1 MGKDTLKNYV
11 LTLADA
17 DESLSEAAR
26 LAVLA
31 ALDDP
36 DALSEALGG
45 ADASADLVGALTTA
59 DESVEE
65 PVGAYL
71 KSITISGFRGIGPKV
86 TVPLQ
91 PGPGLTVIAGRNGSG
106 KSTLAEALE
115 LALTGVNSRWEDKPA
130 VWSQAWRNLHAGEPA
145 QIRITIAEEGSGT
158 TTIGVDWP
166 AGTHV
171 PANDTIRWIQRDG
184 QRREPIAVLGWDA
197 ALTMYRPLLSY
208 DELGG
213 ILEGKPSEFYDQLYK
228 LLGLEQLA
236 EAINLL
242 DIEAKKRRQ
251 PGADLKK
258 AADALKPLLAGH
270 EDPRAAVA
278 LTQVKKTK
286 PDLNTVRPLITGGA
300 PDIPAAWE
308 HARQLVVPSADEAEP
323 KCTALRSAAHA
334 EERELRRVDALAADR
349 ARLLES
355 GLAFHEQ
362 HGDQICPVCGQGAL
376 DHDWA
381 LAARAALERDQSA
394 LSDLTA
400 ARAET
405 QQARSAV
412 VTMVRAVARPPLAD
426 ADLGTL
432 EAARAAY
439 ERFAELP
446 VGDDLALADHIDAT
460 LPALRVAYEALARE
474 ASDLMQARE
483 DAWGP
488 VALQLADWLHGA
500 EAAAAVS
507 EQLAAATEALKW
519 LQGNAGRLRNE
530 RIAPLAERSREIWA
544 ALRQESNVDLGG
556 IRLEGQKTSR
566 RVVLQ
571 AAVDGS
577 ESEAF
582 GVMSQGE
589 LQALALAIFIPRATS
604 PESPFRFLVFDD
616 PIQAMDPSKI
626 EGFLDVLTAL
636 GADRQVIVLTHDDR
650 LPAAIRASRA
660 PARIVEVTRAAN
672 SAVSVVESTRPSTRL
687 LDDAFAIAA
696 DEAVPEDIK
705 RSAVPA
711 LCREALEAA
720 AWDVFSSKA
729 LGEGQSREEVEKAWE
744 KATKTAK
751 RLALALA
758 GNADNN
764 LAVDKWKAGG
774 RARRDTLSVV
784 NKGVHQGVSDYKGAV
799 NDARLAVDDLAGGAA

>member
-1 MGKDTLKNYV
+1 MGKDLLKNYV

-17 DESLSEAAR
+17 DESLSERAR

-36 DALSEALGG
+36 DILSEALGG
-45 ADASADLVGALTTA
+45 AFGSPHLVDALTAA
-59 DESVEE
+59 DESAEE

-71 KSITISGFRGIGPKV
+71 ESITVSGFRGIGTKV

-115 LALTGVNSRWEDKPA
+115 LALTGINSRWKDKA
-130 VWSQAWRNLHAGEPA
+130 VVWSQNWRNLHVGEPA
-145 QIRITIAEEGSGT
+145 QIRIGIAEEGSGT

-166 AGTHV
+166 TGADV
-171 PANDTIRWIQRDG
+171 PVGDMQSWVQRKG
-184 QRREPIAVLGWDA
+184 EKREPISVLGWDA
-197 ALTMYRPLLSY
+197 PLTMYRPLLSY

-213 ILEGKPSEFYDQLYK
+213 ILEGKPSEFYDQLYR
-228 LLGLEQLA
+228 LLGLEQLTQA
-236 EAINLL
+236 MDVL
-242 DIEAKKRRQ
+242 DIKVKSLRQ
-251 PGADLKK
+251 LGLELKK
-258 AADALKPLLAGH
+258 ATDALKPVLAAH
-270 EDPRAAVA
+270 EDSRAASA
-278 LTQVKKTK
+278 LAQVKKSK
-286 PDLNTVRPLITGGA
+286 PDLNAVRPLITDGA
-300 PDIPAAWE
+300 AHVPTVWE
-308 HARQLVVPSADEAEP
+308 QVRQLVVPSAEEAEP
-323 KCTALRSAAHA
+323 KSLALRSAAHA
-334 EERELRRVDALAADR
+334 EQREVQHVDALAADR
-349 ARLLES
+349 AQLLES
-355 GLAFHEQ
+355 SLEFHDH
-362 HGDQICPVCGQGAL
+362 HGDQRCPVCGQGTI
-376 DHDWA
+376 DENWA

-394 LSDLTA
+394 LRDLTA

-412 VTMVRAVARPPLAD
+412 AAMVRSVVRPPLAD
-426 ADLGTL
+426 ADLGAL
-432 EAARAAY
+432 EAARSAY
-439 ERFAELP
+439 DRFAELP
-446 VGDDLALADHIDAT
+446 IGDDFALAEHVDAT
-460 LPALRVAYEALARE
+460 LPLLRAVYAELAQE
-474 ASDLMQARE
+474 ASDLIQARV

-488 VALQLADWLHGA
+488 VALVLAEWLRKA

-507 EQLAAATEALKW
+507 DQLAVATEALKW
-519 LQGNAGRLRNE
+519 LQANAGRLRNE

-589 LQALALAIFIPRATS
+589 LHALALAIFIPRATS

-626 EGFLDVLTAL
+626 DGFLEVLTAL
-636 GADRQVIVLTHDDR
+636 AENRQVIVLTHDDR
-650 LPAAIRASRA
+650 LPAAIRRSRA
-660 PARIVEVTRAAN
+660 PARIIEVTRAAN
-672 SAVSVVESTRPSTRL
+672 SAISVVESTRPATRL

-696 DEAVPEDIK
+696 DDAVPEDIK
-705 RSAVPA
+705 RSAIPA
-711 LCREALEAA
+711 LCREALEAT
-720 AWDVFSSKA
+720 AWDVYSSKA
-729 LGEGQSREEVEKAWE
+729 LADGQSREDVEDTWE
-744 KATKTAK
+744 GATKTAK

-758 GNADNN
+758 ANADDD
-764 LAVDKWKAGG
+764 LAVEKWKAGG

-784 NKGVHQGVSDYKGAV
+784 NKGVHQGVSDYRGAV
-799 NDARLAVDDLAGGAA
+799 NDARLAVGDLRKGVA